1 MTCVKKNVL
10 ERIDPSEIRHFFM
23 LQNIFNIEV
32 FLNWNK
38 NYSRKLKVLETF
50 SFST

>member
-1 MTCVKKNVL
+1 MCKKMYWKEL
-10 ERIDPSEIRHFFM
+10 IPLKLGTFFM